1 MSVYDDDVVCVMKNT
16 SLCFAEI
23 MSLLI
28 STGIQINETPVLSVI
43 REVRTNTGFKVIDD
57 NKQRDFDPKEFQRV
71 RQTILASSHKCKI
84 RIFNYLYD
92 KYIRLLRSYK
102 QDIDYYTTFI
112 EGIKYGYLDVSDYE
126 LKFPAEKYIRWINN
140 LRKLKLEIC

>member
-1 MSVYDDDVVCVMKNT
+1 MSDELVCVMKNT
-16 SLCFAEI
+16 SSCFTEI
-23 MSLLI
+23 MSLLL

-43 REVRTNTGFKVIDD
+43 REVRNGAGLKVVTDD
-57 NKQRDFDPKEFQRV
+57 NPQRDFDPNEFHRV

-92 KYIRLLRSYK
+92 KYIRLMRSYK
-102 QDIDYYTTFI
+102 SDMDYYAVFI
-112 EGIKYGYLDVSDYE
+112 EGIRYGYLDVSDDE

-140 LRKLKLEIC
+140 LRKLKLEMC